1 VLKIY
6 LTGGVH
12 RFVCVCVCCYV
23 KFTGFT
29 SVQSVP
35 IARTLNNNSA
45 YMSPHDCKMTVWTT
59 VLLSVLC
66 ALALD
71 MYHLKLINPHF
82 SVKGTEKICEA
93 HL

>member
-1 VLKIY
+1 MAGC
-6 LTGGVH
+6 TG
-12 RFVCVCVCCYV
+12 VCVCCYV
-23 KFTGFT
+23 KFTDFT
-29 SVQSVP
+29 TVQIVL

-45 YMSPHDCKMTVWTT
+45 YLEAHVCKMTVWNT

-66 ALALD
+66 VLTLD

-82 SVKGTEKICEA
+82 SVYGTEQICED